1 MNFNGKVA
9 VVTGA
14 SVGIGYGCALKFAE
28 NGADLVLVDI
38 NYEKLVEVKAEL
50 EKYGRDVKIYK
61 CDVSDEARVKE
72 VMDDAIAHFG
82 KIDILVNNA
91 AIWRNWSKFEE
102 TPIDLWRKMID
113 INVMSV
119 VYFTNAVL
127 PGMKERNYGKIVNVC
142 SVAGVYGNANMA
154 CYSATKAAVVAM
166 TKALAKEVAHLG
178 ITANCVSPGSVSP
191 AENPDPTFT
200 QKSELAFMGRT
211 GSDMENANVICFIAS
226 DEASYVSCQN
236 IQVDGCRRK
245 Q

>member
-1 MNFNGKVA
+1 MNFDGKVA

-28 NGADLVLVDI
+28 CGADLVLVDI
-38 NYEKLVEVKAEL
+38 NYEKLEEVKAEL
-50 EKYGRDVKIYK
+50 AKYGRDILIYK

-72 VMDDAIAHFG
+72 VMDDALAHFG

-102 TPIDLWRKMID
+102 TPIDLWKKMID

-119 VYFTNAVL
+119 VYFTNAIL
-127 PGMKERNYGKIVNVC
+127 PGMKERKYGRIINVC

-154 CYSATKAAVVAM
+154 CYSSTKAAVVAM

-178 ITANCVSPGSVSP
+178 VTANAVSPGSVSP

-200 QKSELAFMGRT
+200 KPSDLAFMGRT

-236 IQVDGCRRK
+236 IQVDGCRKK